1 MVHVSLWKMALEIR
15 ARLVLDTDPNL
26 GSGLGPLVLGL

>member
-1 MVHVSLWKMALEIR
+1 MVHISLRKMALEIR
-15 ARLVLDTDPNL
+15 AGLVLDTDPSL